1 MITIY
6 YSYRSKNGEIKT
18 AEKDFYDINKAV
30 RFAYLCIKGKKL
42 SYRYFTTNDSEEN
55 EEMWRR
61 LP

>member
-6 YSYRSKNGEIKT
+6 YSYVT
-18 AEKDFYDINKAV
+18 KDGDVKQGQNTFYDIDKAV
-30 RFAYLCIKGKKL
+30 KFAWMCIKSKDKHYQHY
-42 SYRYFTTNDSEEN
+42 SCDDSEEN